1 MLKRIFFLFF
11 SVAVLYSCG
20 PSATSGGCTLKGH
33 ISLPEYDMAYLC
45 DTGRHP
51 IDSFTI
57 VDGKFEFAVADSVSQ
72 PYALLLQFVD
82 REDSLNRMD
91 MPVMVENG
99 EVRIALGEYIRI
111 TGTPLNDAV
120 QHFFDGMQACKDR
133 VMAQTDITVD
143 EIRNA
148 FSGFY
153 REQILLNR
161 DNALGS
167 YIYREYFSRLLPSD
181 REAVE
186 SQLNQEP

>member
-1 MLKRIFFLFF
+1 ML
-11 SVAVLYSCG
+11 
-20 PSATSGGCTLKGH
+20 
-33 ISLPEYDMAYLC
+33 
-45 DTGRHP
+45 
-51 IDSFTI
+51 
-57 VDGKFEFAVADSVSQ
+57 ADSIS
-72 PYALLLQFVD
+72 
-82 REDSLNRMD
+82 S
-91 MPVMVENG
+91 MPV
-99 EVRIALGEYIRI
+99 
-111 TGTPLNDAV
+111 GTPLNDAV